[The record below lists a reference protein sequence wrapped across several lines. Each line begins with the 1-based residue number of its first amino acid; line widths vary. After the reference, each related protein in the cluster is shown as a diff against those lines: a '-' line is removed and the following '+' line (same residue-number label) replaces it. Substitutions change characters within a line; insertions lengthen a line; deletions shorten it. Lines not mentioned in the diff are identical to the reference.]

1 MFTIAKYLS
10 AILILLACNNVV
22 ATSNYSM
29 PVGIP
34 NTTLNFTQ
42 EIPPRPS
49 NWNSEVEGYYYIDY
63 ALGSDSFLYGSESQP
78 RKTLPGV
85 LPPGSYVEIAGNYF
99 YARGG
104 SIKIHAEG
112 SKKNWVAGQSGPVW
126 ITSSIH
132 KKAFF
137 TKSKVIVW
145 GSNLYLTNI
154 NSKDGSKIQIG
165 SLTSGYPATDIIV
178 SNSEIVGTLT
188 MGNGALL
195 SALGA
200 VDTPVKNIVFFNN
213 ILRDAGDIN
222 SETDIDAGLIVI
234 SGYSSYIWVLDNV
247 GYNASGGA
255 LQINP
260 RPPRD
265 ASHHIF
271 AGNNEFYQTRQGGLW
286 VKYATDV
293 VFSQNYIHDIIST
306 PWSPAKGIG
315 GQYEPNGLW
324 IINNLVHDVE
334 YGIRIPSTNKIDDTT
349 LKVYVIGNIIYN
361 IHTQSIYDLDVG
373 TNSAWESAA
382 IHLHGADEKHVYN
395 NLIFNAPNGINMS
408 NNSGKTFIKNNIIHK
423 LDNSHRGGASG
434 YHIWSEQLTK
444 SKDTLISNNY
454 FSHDHMKVRLGSTII
469 TNTIM
474 LDSMQNA
481 GAPHLVRNISGQ
493 LEITEGNIDTIIAQ
507 GFEDE
512 NKWDTGVDVY
522 SLLNTNFSLSFPDTS
537 IKFDYL
543 KNIRNKGAS
552 IDIGPF
558 EQAGTNPSL
567 SIPNP
572 PGNISVINN

>member
-78 RKTLPGV
+78 RKTLPKT
-85 LPPGSYVEIAGNYF
+85 LPAGSYIEIAGDYF
-99 YARGG
+99 YTRGG
-104 SIKIHAEG
+104 VIKIYAEG
-112 SKKNWVAGQSGPVW
+112 TSENWVAGQSGPVW
-126 ITSSIH
+126 VTTSIN

-137 TKSKVIVW
+137 TKAKMVIW
-145 GSNLYLTNI
+145 GQNLYLTNI
-154 NSKDGSKIQIG
+154 SSKDGSRMQVG
-165 SLTSGYPATDIIV
+165 SSTSGYPANNIV
-178 SNSEIVGTLT
+178 IRDSELIGTLA
-188 MGNGALL
+188 MGTGALL
-195 SALGA
+195 SVSGTI
-200 VDTPVKNIVFFNN
+200 DTPVKNVVLFNN
-213 ILRDAGDIN
+213 TTRDAGDID
-222 SETDIDAGLIVI
+222 SQEDIDAELIVI
-234 SGYSSYIWVLDNV
+234 NGYSSYIWVLNNV
-247 GYNASGGA
+247 GYNASGSA
-255 LQINP
+255 LQINA
-260 RPPRD
+260 RPPRE

-271 AGNNEFYQTRQGGLW
+271 AGYNEFYNIRQSGLW

-306 PWSPAKGIG
+306 PWSPAKGLG
-315 GQYEPNGLW
+315 AQYEPNGLW
-324 IINNLVHDVE
+324 IINNLVHDAE
-334 YGIRIPSTNKIDDTT
+334 YGIRIPSTNKINDIT

-361 IHTQSIYDLDVG
+361 IHTQAEVG

-382 IHLHGADEKHVYN
+382 IHLHGANEKHIYN

-408 NNSGKTFIKNNIIHK
+408 NNSGKTFIKNNVIHQ
-423 LDNSHRGGASG
+423 LTNSHQEGVSG
-434 YHIWSEQLTK
+434 YHIWSEQLTQ
-444 SKDTLISNNY
+444 SEDVLISNNY
-454 FSHDHMKVRLGSTII
+454 FSQDGMKVKLGSNVI
-469 TNTIM
+469 TNTIE
-474 LDSMQNA
+474 LDRLQNI
-481 GAPHLVRNISGQ
+481 GAPHPVHNINGDIQ
-493 LEITEGNIDTIIAQ
+493 ITEANIGTIIEQ
-507 GFEDE
+507 GFEDQ
-512 NKWDTGVDVY
+512 NTWDTGIDVY
-522 SLLNTNFSLSFPDTS
+522 SLLNANFSIPFPDTS
-537 IKFDYL
+537 IEFDYL
-543 KNIRNKGAS
+543 KNIRNDGTS